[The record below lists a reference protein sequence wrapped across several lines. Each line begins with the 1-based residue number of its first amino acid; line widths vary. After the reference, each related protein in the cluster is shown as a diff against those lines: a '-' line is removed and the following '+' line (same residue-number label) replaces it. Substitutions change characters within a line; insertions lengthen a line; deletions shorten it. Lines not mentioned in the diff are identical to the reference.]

1 MQQVCNR
8 QRCAGLVE
16 VDSSDEAS
24 YIHRRSIQEDGAHF
38 HSFMGQCCFHIRTM
52 LPQVVAVG
60 KIASSPCMVS
70 TDPLTM
76 SLSDLLTL

>member
-8 QRCAGLVE
+8 QRCAGLFE

-24 YIHRRSIQEDGAHF
+24 YIHRRSIQEDEAHF
-38 HSFMGQCCFHIRTM
+38 YNFMGLCCFQVRTM

-60 KIASSPCMVS
+60 KIARPHA
-70 TDPLTM
+70 
-76 SLSDLLTL
+76 